1 MIKKKY
7 PEATQYVQGKII
19 SVRGQVAE
27 AEFPD
32 SKPRLRDL
40 IVLADDTNIQME
52 VYSTS
57 VRNTY
62 FCFVLS
68 STARLH
74 RGARVINTG
83 TPISIPAGETVLG
96 RVIDAFGNPI
106 DSKGAIKTSDRIP
119 IYKPALGYYEIIL
132 KKEIFDTGIKVV
144 DFFCPLLKGG
154 KLGLVGGAG
163 VGKTSL
169 LTELIHN
176 VVILREEENTVS
188 IFAGVGERTREAH
201 ELLEVLTEKN
211 VLSRVALV
219 LGAMGEH
226 PAIRFRAAFTA
237 VALAE
242 YFRDVMHKNVLFFID
257 NMYRF
262 AQAGNE
268 LATVT
273 ETIPSEDGYQ
283 PTLASEM
290 ASIHERLI
298 SGRGNIISAVET
310 IYVPNDDV
318 LDQAVQSI
326 FSYLDSTLVFSRD
339 VYQKN
344 LLPAIDILE
353 SHSSALDPQ
362 LVGEKHYDTAI
373 KAQSL
378 LNKATNL
385 ERIVTLIGESELT
398 PEDRLQY
405 KRANIL
411 RNYMTQPLY
420 VLENQT
426 SRKGTYVSRLETVE
440 DVAKIIAGDFD
451 SYAPE
456 DFLYIGNTSGL
467 NAKRN

>member
-1 MIKKKY
+1 MTEKTSS
-7 PEATQYVQGKII
+7 EATQYVQGKII
-19 SVRGQVAE
+19 SVHGQVAE
-27 AEFPD
+27 VEFPD
-32 SKPRLRDL
+32 SKPRLRDV
-40 IVLADDTNIQME
+40 IVLADDATVQME

-57 VRNTY
+57 VRGTY

-68 STARLH
+68 SVARLH

-83 TPISIPAGETVLG
+83 TTISIPAGENILG

-106 DSKGAIKTSDRIP
+106 DSKGSIQTTDRIP
-119 IYKPALGYYEIIL
+119 IYKPSLGYNEIIS
-132 KKEIFDTGIKVV
+132 KKEILDTGIKVV

-163 VGKTSL
+163 VGKTTL

-176 VVILREEENTVS
+176 VVILREEENT
-188 IFAGVGERTREAH
+188 IALFAGVGERTREAH

-211 VLSRVALV
+211 VLPRVALV
-219 LGAMGEH
+219 LGSMGEH
-226 PAIRFRAAFTA
+226 PAIRFRTAFTA
-237 VALAE
+237 VSLAE
-242 YFRDVMHKNVLFFID
+242 YFRDTMHKNVLFFID

-273 ETIPSEDGYQ
+273 DTIPSEDGYQ

-298 SGRGNIISAVET
+298 SGRGNIISTVEA
-310 IYVPNDDV
+310 IYVPNDDI

-326 FSYLDSTLVFSRD
+326 FSYLDSTLVFSREI
-339 VYQKN
+339 YQRN
-344 LLPAIDILE
+344 LLPAVDILE

-362 LVGEKHYDTAI
+362 IVGEQHYNIAA

-378 LNKATNL
+378 LKKADNL

-426 SRKGTYVSRLETVE
+426 RRKGTYVSRLETIE
-440 DVAKIIAGDFD
+440 DVTKIIAGGFD
-451 SYAPE
+451 SYSPE
-456 DFLYIGNTSGL
+456 YFLYIGNTSEL